1 MAVDEEINDPEEK
14 TEGRRYSSFISF
26 GNAMVIFAK
35 KLSLLLHFYF
45 DTVPLFLK
53 LMLSPS
59 AISKFVLSTLKFFKH
74 TQFLKYTQNVF
85 GTLKS
90 EILLHKLDNL
100 SILKTF

>member
-1 MAVDEEINDPEEK
+1 MSVNEEISEPEEK

-53 LMLSPS
+53 LYFHQKAFVGFSRLQKSGNTNIFALS
-59 AISKFVLSTLKFFKH
+59 F
-74 TQFLKYTQNVF
+74 
-85 GTLKS
+85 
-90 EILLHKLDNL
+90 
-100 SILKTF
+100 KTF

>member
-35 KLSLLLHFYF
+35 KLSLLLYFYF

-53 LMLSPS
+53 LRFDSLLTNTCSFIIFAEKSSENS
-59 AISKFVLSTLKFFKH
+59 ALVSR
-74 TQFLKYTQNVF
+74 
-85 GTLKS
+85 
-90 EILLHKLDNL
+90 
-100 SILKTF
+100 